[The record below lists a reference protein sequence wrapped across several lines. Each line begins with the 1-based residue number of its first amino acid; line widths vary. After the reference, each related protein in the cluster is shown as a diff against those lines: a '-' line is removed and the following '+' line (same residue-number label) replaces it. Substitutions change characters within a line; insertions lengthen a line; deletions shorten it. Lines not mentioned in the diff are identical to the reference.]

1 MIENWKTLSPHLL
14 TEIADLADS
23 VTAGLTIRHPPMTG
37 VSTNII
43 LEPHLVRQVNA

>member
-14 TEIADLADS
+14 TEIADLGDS
-23 VTAGLTIRHPPMTG
+23 VTAELTIRHPQMTG
-37 VSTNII
+37 MSTNII